1 MNKHAFFVLQELFRR
16 VGDEYSPDKTQG
28 EDWYCLHEWTEEEQK
43 DFIKWLTDYL
53 MGHKEARHGL
63 MRFPIRNK
71 KRCEQAA
78 IEFNSQFGWKTK
90 K

>member
-1 MNKHAFFVLQELFRR
+1 MNKHTITVFQELFRR
-16 VGDEYSPDKTQG
+16 VGDEYSVEKTADDFWFNQ
-28 EDWYCLHEWTEEEQK
+28 HEWTEEEQK

-53 MGHKEARHGL
+53 MVHKEARHEL

-71 KRCEQAA
+71 KKCEATAQW
-78 IEFNSQFGWKTK
+78 FSFQYGWKTK